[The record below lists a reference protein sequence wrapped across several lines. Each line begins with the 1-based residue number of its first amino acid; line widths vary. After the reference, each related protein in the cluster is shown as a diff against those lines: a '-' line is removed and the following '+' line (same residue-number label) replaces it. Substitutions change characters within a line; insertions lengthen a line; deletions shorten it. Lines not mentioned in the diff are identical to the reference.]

1 MAGSIYS
8 LVPPFAVIITVILT
22 KKIIPSIASG
32 ILTGAM
38 LLNGFF
44 PGGAVETM
52 AYSAAAIFYDEAHV
66 NTDNILL
73 LIFIFALG
81 IITSFVAKNGGAVGF
96 ARWAQSRVKSP
107 AAAQVVAVVLGV
119 LIFIDDYFN
128 ALTVGEVARP
138 LTDQHKVSREKLA
151 YLIDS
156 TSAPVCSICPLSSWG
171 AYIVALFAMILPA
184 TAAPLNQFIC
194 TIPYNFYAIFA
205 LAVVFLSAAFNVNI
219 GKMNDLASIQQA
231 MPWEEDDDQEACQ
244 IKGNEQASD
253 LVIPILLLV
262 CVSMTMM
269 YGTGCISSGSF
280 ALMDVLSC
288 ASTYF
293 SLAVG
298 AAAALVF
305 CAIRYDRLHGK
316 HPLQVAIEGIRDVAG
331 AVLALLL
338 AWILIDIISQME
350 TGTFLSSL
358 MARCRVNAR
367 IIPLLL
373 FLLSS
378 VMAIATGFSWG
389 VFGMMLPISVQISQ
403 SMDLSAQ
410 MLYCCLGAVLSG
422 SVLGDHCSPIADTTI
437 LSSAGAKC
445 SHVDHVVSQLPYA
458 LFSGVIAAVGF
469 FIIGFTSSLPFAFA
483 VQTIM
488 LGTAMLLYKAISS
501 RHRRRKGNDFTRTI

>member
-1 MAGSIYS
+1 MVGTIYS
-8 LVPPFAVIITVILT
+8 LLPPLAVIIMVILT
-22 KKIIPSIASG
+22 KKIILSIGAG
-32 ILTGAM
+32 ILVGAM

-52 AYSAAAIFYDEAHV
+52 TYSATSIFYDGE
-66 NTDNILL
+66 NINIDNILL

-81 IITSFVAKNGGAVGF
+81 VITAFVAKNGGAIGF

-107 AAAQVVAVVLGV
+107 AATQLVACFLGV

-138 LTDQHKVSREKLA
+138 LTDQQKVSREKLA
-151 YLIDS
+151 YIIDS

-205 LAVVFLSAAFNVNI
+205 LAVVFLSAALNINI
-219 GKMNDLASIQQA
+219 GKMNDLASIKKV
-231 MPWEEDDDQEACQ
+231 MPWEKNDDDEEEARR
-244 IKGNEQASD
+244 IKGRERASD

-262 CVSMTMM
+262 SVSMTMM
-269 YGTGCISSGSF
+269 YLTGCISSGSF
-280 ALMDVLSC
+280 AIMDVLSG
-288 ASTYF
+288 ASTYL
-293 SLAVG
+293 SLVAGSAV
-298 AAAALVF
+298 ALVF
-305 CAIRYDRLHGK
+305 CAVRYYRLHGK
-316 HPLQVAIEGIRDVAG
+316 HPIRVAVEGMRSVAG
-331 AVLALLL
+331 ATLALLL
-338 AWILIDIISQME
+338 AWVLIDIVSQME
-350 TGTFLSSL
+350 TGTFLSGL
-358 MARCRVNAR
+358 MVRYRVDAQ
-367 IIPLLL
+367 IVPLLL

-389 VFGMMLPISVQISQ
+389 VFGMMLPISVQIVQ
-403 SMDLSAQ
+403 SMGLSTQ
-410 MLYCCLGAVLSG
+410 IMYCCLGAVLSG

-445 SHVDHVVSQLPYA
+445 NHVDHVVSQLPYA

-469 FIIGFTSSLPFAFA
+469 FIIGFTGNLPLAFLIQAIVLGAA
-483 VQTIM
+483 V
-488 LGTAMLLYKAISS
+488 LLYKAVYLG
-501 RHRRRKGNDFTRTI
+501 HKRRKERTSA